1 MLVLSLDK
9 KLNLAMSL
17 LSLMVG
23 SAGVAIAD
31 VTIDACVTE
40 NSISHPSLAG
50 DMQSLCGLTSSIGAL
65 VGFSLSGF
73 FVHLLGPKVCFCSSS
88 FTSCYVVTIETLA
101 LFECV
106 KRSYKGNP
114 LA

>member
-9 KLNLAMSL
+9 KLDLTMSL

-50 DMQSLCGLTSSIGAL
+50 DMQSLCGLTSSVGAL
-65 VGFSLSGF
+65 VGFSVSGF
-73 FVHLLGPKVCFCSSS
+73 LVHLLGPKVCFCSS
-88 FTSCYVVTIETLA
+88 FYIFL
-101 LFECV
+101 
-106 KRSYKGNP
+106 RYDMQ
-114 LA
+114 